1 MGDIEWK
8 LSENYKF
15 SHQWCMPFINEP
27 NMFYVLCM
35 SIDFKPTPSCLWYG
49 VLVNRILPVLPSMII
64 VFPSECTKLLWTL
77 GVEIKTEKILI
88 ERCHIICHTRFQHIN
103 VIRIT
108 SSQQPTRTM
117 DIIYSLVTISG
128 IVIVTV
134 QHIGEERETECVRVR
149 ENFPRENFCVTS
161 QSNRITLTAIRSVCT
176 RKTHPERYNSA
187 SPDGCA
193 SQ

>member
-117 DIIYSLVTISG
+117 DIVYSLVWFQALLSLPFNTLAKRERLSAWEWERIFPGKIS
-128 IVIVTV
+128 V
-134 QHIGEERETECVRVR
+134 
-149 ENFPRENFCVTS
+149 
-161 QSNRITLTAIRSVCT
+161 
-176 RKTHPERYNSA
+176 
-187 SPDGCA
+187 
-193 SQ
+193 